1 MTKQFSD
8 QIINQ
13 IVATRDAHSSDDSE
27 GTDKKKVSIAFEDI
41 TVPCLLV
48 LVEKGRM
55 GDTFSKTFRGMDL
68 RLRNQSTLAVVV
80 QELGRL
86 AGWRDRTSTVPPLP
100 KWLVRRLHEA
110 YQGDDPDAVPK
121 WLQREGDPNTPGE
134 WGYNGG
140 INPDLPVAVV
150 SSKLYKLIVQAVDC
164 GNASEALVRFQR
176 LEEMGKEQLIRRD
189 PDISPEAIKRIYNS
203 RQMYVKFT
211 EGWRL

>member
-1 MTKQFSD
+1 MTKQFRE

-13 IVATRDAHSSDDSE
+13 IIAMRDAASATDDIE

-86 AGWRDRTSTVPPLP
+86 AGWRPKSSIVPPLP
-100 KWLVRRLHEA
+100 KWLVQDLH
-110 YQGDDPDAVPK
+110 DACV
-121 WLQREGDPNTPGE
+121 
-134 WGYNGG
+134 
-140 INPDLPVAVV
+140 
-150 SSKLYKLIVQAVDC
+150 KLK
-164 GNASEALVRFQR
+164 
-176 LEEMGKEQLIRRD
+176 
-189 PDISPEAIKRIYNS
+189 IYSN
-203 RQMYVKFT
+203 V
-211 EGWRL
+211 